1 MMNAE
6 CGMMNESWSARACTS
21 KVGSSF
27 NIQHSSLGG
36 AVAAALA
43 LIAALAFPGTAPAQ
57 TYPTKP
63 IRYIVGYTPAGTA
76 DMLARA
82 VGQKLYEAWGQQV
95 IVENRPGAGTNIGT
109 EVGARAAP
117 DGYTLF
123 MPTVANAINPTL
135 YPKLN
140 YDMMKDF
147 VYVTNFA
154 KVPGIVVCHPSVPV
168 KNAKDLIAL
177 ARANPNQL
185 RHGSTGVGSPH
196 HLAAEIFKSMAGV
209 KMIHVP
215 YRGASPALID
225 VVAGHIEIYFG
236 AMVSTIPHVKSGR
249 LRGLGVTSLK
259 RVAASGD
266 LQTLDEQ
273 GLKGFETG
281 SWFGMAAPA
290 GTPRDIIMK
299 LHAESTRAI
308 QAPDIRDRMSA
319 EGAEFV
325 GDTPEQFLA
334 FIKSEIAKWA
344 KAVKASG
351 AKPE

>member
-1 MMNAE
+1 MKNKAE
-6 CGMMNESWSARACTS
+6 GERRKAEVRTRERRKGWSFLLPPSAFLLCC
-21 KVGSSF
+21 
-27 NIQHSSLGG
+27 
-36 AVAAALA
+36 ALA
-43 LIAALAFPGTAPAQ
+43 APAGAQ
-57 TYPTKP
+57 QYPAKP

-109 EVGARAAP
+109 EVGAKAPP

-147 VYVTNFA
+147 AYVTNFA
-154 KVPGIVVCHPSVPV
+154 KVPGIVVCHPSTPV
-168 KNAKDLIAL
+168 KNAKELAAL
-177 ARANPNQL
+177 AKANPNSL

-196 HLAAEIFKSMAGV
+196 HLAAEIFKTMAGV

-215 YRGASPALID
+215 YRGASPALTD
-225 VVAGHIEIYFG
+225 VIGGQIEIYFG

-249 LRGLGVTSLK
+249 LRALGVTSLK
-259 RVAASGD
+259 RVAAAGATP
-266 LQTLDEQ
+266 TLDEQ
-273 GLKGFETG
+273 GFKGFETG
-281 SWFGMAAPA
+281 SWFGMAVPT
-290 GTPRDIIMK
+290 GTPREIIMK
-299 LHAESTRAI
+299 LHAESIKAI
-308 QAPDIRDRMSA
+308 ASPDIRDRMSA

-325 GDTPEQFLA
+325 GDTPEQFTA
-334 FIKSEIAKWA
+334 FIKTEIVKWA
-344 KAVKASG
+344 KAVKVSG

>member
-1 MMNAE
+1 MKSKAQ
-6 CGMMNESWSARACTS
+6 GARRKAQG
-21 KVGSSF
+21 VGFYFSLVPLIF
-27 NIQHSSLGG
+27 SLGYEC
-36 AVAAALA
+36 A
-43 LIAALAFPGTAPAQ
+43 IAQ
-57 TYPTKP
+57 SYPTKP

-82 VGQKLYEAWGQQV
+82 VGAKLADAWKQQV

-109 EVGARAAP
+109 EVAAKSAP

-135 YPKLN
+135 YPKIN
-140 YDMMKDF
+140 YDMMRDF
-147 VYVTNFA
+147 AYVTNFA

-168 KNAKDLIAL
+168 KNAKELAAL
-177 ARANPNQL
+177 AKAQPGAL

-215 YRGASPALID
+215 YRGASPALVD
-225 VVAGHIEIYFG
+225 VVAGHIEVYFG

-259 RVAASGD
+259 RVAAAGD
-266 LQTLDEQ
+266 TPTLDEQ
-273 GLKGFETG
+273 GFKGFETG
-281 SWFGMAAPA
+281 SWFGMAVPT
-290 GTPRDIIMK
+290 GTPKEIINR
-299 LHAESTRAI
+299 LHAESTKAL
-308 QAPDIRDRMSA
+308 QSPDIRGPMTA

-325 GDTPEQFLA
+325 GDTPEQFAA
-334 FIKSEIAKWA
+334 FIRAETVKWA